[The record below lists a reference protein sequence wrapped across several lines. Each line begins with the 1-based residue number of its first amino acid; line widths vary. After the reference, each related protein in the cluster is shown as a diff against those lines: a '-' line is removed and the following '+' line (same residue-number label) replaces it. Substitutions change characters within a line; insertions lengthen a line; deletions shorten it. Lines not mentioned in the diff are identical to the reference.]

1 MLVKTIGDEVVQKMI
16 RELEIQKFLRKN
28 PKNWKEILCAPPYSL
43 LIKEGEASSAGAVLF
58 KYDQK
63 TSDFNIPL
71 VKECRGIILDKD
83 DNWNVIRYA
92 YNKFFN
98 YGEQFADDINWPTS
112 QVQEKI
118 DGSLMT
124 ATFWKRKGT
133 ILVSTNGT
141 INAFETP
148 VMAQGGSFLDKCPYD
163 TFGAL
168 FGAVMNEK
176 CPDWVD
182 TIKRFPDLT
191 FIFELVS
198 PYNKIVV
205 EYDKPDVYLTGI
217 RNNKTFGEINPREL
231 NYLFLEIERPKIY
244 SLNGITECLNAVE
257 ALNKN
262 TQGIIENEGYV
273 VVDCNWKRVK
283 IKSPLYAMKHYLL
296 DKPITEKRVLEIIR
310 AGEKD
315 EFLTYCPNF
324 KKEFDYVEEK
334 LDGLYHE
341 MEYLKDLTLEHLDMP
356 QPEFV
361 RIAKYYKKLADWM
374 YKCRKEND
382 LTPKE
387 WLFGG
392 RKYISKKGEEKITEG
407 VFTDTI
413 IELLGEDFDYEN

>member
-1 MLVKTIGDEVVQKMI
+1 MI

-28 PKNWKEILCAPPYSL
+28 PENWKEILCAPPYSL
-43 LIKEGEASSAGAVLF
+43 IIKEGEADFAGAVLF
-58 KYDQK
+58 KYDQIN
-63 TSDFNIPL
+63 SDFNIPL

-98 YGEQFADDINWPTS
+98 YGEQFADDVNWSTS

-124 ATFWKRKGT
+124 VTFWKRKRAVL
-133 ILVSTNGT
+133 ISTNGT

-148 VMAQGGSFLDKCPYD
+148 VMSQGGSFLDKCPYD

-168 FGAVMNEK
+168 FRAVMNKK
-176 CPDWVD
+176 CTDWVD
-182 TIKRFPDLT
+182 IVTKFPDFT

-205 EYDKPDVYLTGI
+205 EYDKPDVYLTGV
-217 RNNKTFGEINPREL
+217 RNNVTFDEINPRTVDKIFE
-231 NYLFLEIERPKIY
+231 NIECPKIY
-244 SLNGITECLNAVE
+244 PLNGISECLNAAE

-262 TQGIIENEGYV
+262 TQGVIENEGYV
-273 VVDCNWKRVK
+273 VVDNNWKRVK

-296 DKPITEKRVLEIIR
+296 DKPVTEKRVLEIIR

-334 LDGLYHE
+334 LLI
-341 MEYLKDLTLEHLDMP
+341 LKRRMLELKEEVNRVNTLPQKEFFNYIKTLDKELTG
-356 QPEFV
+356 
-361 RIAKYYKKLADWM
+361 WM
-374 YKCRKEND
+374 CECRKCPD
-382 LTPKE
+382 ITPKE

-392 RKYISKKGEEKITEG
+392 RKYINKKGEEKITEG
-407 VFTDTI
+407 LFTST
-413 IELLGEDFDYEN
+413 LLDLWHLK

>member
-1 MLVKTIGDEVVQKMI
+1 MI

-43 LIKEGEASSAGAVLF
+43 IIKEGEAGCAGAVLF
-58 KYDQK
+58 KYDQIN
-63 TSDFNIPL
+63 SDFNIPL

-98 YGEQFADDINWPTS
+98 YGEQFADDIDWATS

-124 ATFWKRKGT
+124 ATFWKRKRVV
-133 ILVSTNGT
+133 LVSTNGT
-141 INAFETP
+141 INAFKTP
-148 VMAQGGSFLDKCPYD
+148 VMAQGDSFLFKCPYK
-163 TFGAL
+163 TFGDL
-168 FGAVMNEK
+168 FEVFINEK
-176 CPDWVD
+176 CPDWRDVVTQCD
-182 TIKRFPDLT
+182 DFT

-198 PYNKIVV
+198 PYNKIVIG
-205 EYDKPDVYLTGI
+205 YKRPDIYLTGV
-217 RNNKTFGEINPREL
+217 RNNKTFDEINPREVDGIFE
-231 NYLFLEIERPKIY
+231 NIKRPKIY
-244 SLNGITECLNAVE
+244 PLNGAAKCLKAAK

-262 TQGIIENEGYV
+262 TQGVIEHEGYV
-273 VVDCNWKRVK
+273 IVDNNWKRVK
-283 IKSPLYAMKHYLL
+283 IKSPLYVMKHHLL
-296 DKPITEKRVLEIIR
+296 DTPMTEKRVLEIIR

-341 MEYLKDLTLEHLDMP
+341 MEYLKDLALEHLDMP

-361 RIAKYYKKLADWM
+361 KISKHYKKLADWM
-374 YKCRKEND
+374 YKCRREND

-392 RKYISKKGEEKITEG
+392 RKYINKKGEEKITEG

-413 IELLGEDFDYEN
+413 IELLGEDFSYEN

>member
-1 MLVKTIGDEVVQKMI
+1 MI
-16 RELEIQKFLRKN
+16 KELEIQKFLRKN

-43 LIKEGEASSAGAVLF
+43 LIKEGEGDYAGAVLF

-124 ATFWKRKGT
+124 AIFWKRKGM
-133 ILVSTNGT
+133 ILISTNGT

-217 RNNKTFGEINPREL
+217 RNNKTFSEINPREL

-244 SLNGITECLNAVE
+244 PLNGITECLNAVE

-273 VVDCNWKRVK
+273 VVDRNWKRVK

-296 DKPITEKRVLEIIR
+296 DKPITEKRILEIIR

-324 KKEFDYVEEK
+324 KKEFDFIEEK
-334 LDGLYHE
+334 
-341 MEYLKDLTLEHLDMP
+341 
-356 QPEFV
+356 
-361 RIAKYYKKLADWM
+361 IAKLEIKMLGLKEEVFKLDNIPQKEFFNSIKNINPNLTGWM
-374 YKCRKEND
+374 CECRKYPTI
-382 LTPKE
+382 TPKE

-392 RKYISKKGEEKITEG
+392 MKYINKKGEEKITEG
-407 VFTDTI
+407 VFMNTLI
-413 IELLGEDFDYEN
+413 NLLKDSI

>member
-1 MLVKTIGDEVVQKMI
+1 MI

-43 LIKEGEASSAGAVLF
+43 IIKEGEAGCAGAVLF
-58 KYDQK
+58 KYDQIN
-63 TSDFNIPL
+63 SDFNISL

-83 DNWNVIRYA
+83 DNWKVIRYA

-98 YGEQFADDINWPTS
+98 YGEQFADDIDWSTS

-124 ATFWKRKGT
+124 ATFWKRKRAV
-133 ILVSTNGT
+133 LVSTNGT

-148 VMAQGGSFLDKCPYD
+148 VMAQGGSFLDKCPYE
-163 TFGAL
+163 TFGDL
-168 FGAVMNEK
+168 FEAVMNDK
-176 CPDWVD
+176 CPDWRDVVTQCD
-182 TIKRFPDLT
+182 DFT

-217 RNNKTFGEINPREL
+217 RNNINFDEIDPRSVGEIFEN
-231 NYLFLEIERPKIY
+231 IKCPKIY
-244 SLNGITECLNAVE
+244 PLNGITECLNAVE

-262 TQGIIENEGYV
+262 TQGVIENEGYV
-273 VVDCNWKRVK
+273 VVDCSWKRVK

-310 AGEKD
+310 VGEKD

-334 LDGLYHE
+334 LFKLE
-341 MEYLKDLTLEHLDMP
+341 NRMLKLKEEVNKLSDLSQKEFFNYVKELDN
-356 QPEFV
+356 E
-361 RIAKYYKKLADWM
+361 LTGWM
-374 YKCRKEND
+374 CECRKYLD
-382 LTPKE
+382 ITPKE

-392 RKYISKKGEEKITEG
+392 RKYISRKGEERITEG
-407 VFTDTI
+407 IFTST
-413 IELLGEDFDYEN
+413 LLNLL

>member
-1 MLVKTIGDEVVQKMI
+1 MVK
-16 RELEIQKFLRKN
+16 ELEIQKFLRKN

-43 LIKEGEASSAGAVLF
+43 LIKEGEGDAAGAVLF

-98 YGEQFADDINWPTS
+98 YGEQFVDDIDWSTS

-124 ATFWKRKGT
+124 ATFWKRKRVV
-133 ILVSTNGT
+133 LVSTNGT

-168 FGAVMNEK
+168 FGAVMDEK

-244 SLNGITECLNAVE
+244 PLNGITECLNAVE
-257 ALNKN
+257 ALNKD

-273 VVDCNWKRVK
+273 VVDRNWKRVK

-310 AGEKD
+310 VGEKD

-324 KKEFDYVEEK
+324 KKEFDYIEEK
-334 LDGLYHE
+334 LIKLEIKMLGLKEEVFKLDNIPQKEFFNYV
-341 MEYLKDLTLEHLDMP
+341 KNIDPNLTG
-356 QPEFV
+356 
-361 RIAKYYKKLADWM
+361 WM
-374 YKCRKEND
+374 CECRKHPNI
-382 LTPKE
+382 TPKE

-392 RKYISKKGEEKITEG
+392 MKYINKKGEEKITEG
-407 VFTDTI
+407 VFMNTL
-413 IELLGEDFDYEN
+413 IELLRDFI

>member
-1 MLVKTIGDEVVQKMI
+1 MI
-16 RELEIQKFLRKN
+16 KELEIQKFLRKN

-63 TSDFNIPL
+63 TSDFNISL

-98 YGEQFADDINWPTS
+98 YGEQFADDVDWSTS

-124 ATFWKRKGT
+124 ATFWKRKGM
-133 ILVSTNGT
+133 ILISTNGT

-176 CPDWVD
+176 CPDWMD
-182 TIKRFPDLT
+182 TIKRFPDFT

-244 SLNGITECLNAVE
+244 PLNGITECLNAVE

-262 TQGIIENEGYV
+262 TQGVIENEGYV
-273 VVDCNWKRVK
+273 VVDRNWKRVK

-324 KKEFDYVEEK
+324 KKEFDFIEEK
-334 LDGLYHE
+334 
-341 MEYLKDLTLEHLDMP
+341 
-356 QPEFV
+356 
-361 RIAKYYKKLADWM
+361 IAKLEIKMLGLKEEVFKLDNIPQKGFFNSVKNIDSNLTGWM
-374 YKCRKEND
+374 CECRKHPNI
-382 LTPKE
+382 TPRE

-392 RKYISKKGEEKITEG
+392 MKYINKKGEEKITEG
-407 VFTDTI
+407 VFMNTLI
-413 IELLGEDFDYEN
+413 NLLKDSI

>member
-1 MLVKTIGDEVVQKMI
+1 ML
-16 RELEIQKFLRKN
+16 
-28 PKNWKEILCAPPYSL
+28 CSPPYSL
-43 LIKEGEASSAGAVLF
+43 LIKEGEAGCAGAVLF

-98 YGEQFADDINWPTS
+98 YGEQFADDVDWSTS

-124 ATFWKRKGT
+124 VTFWKRKKT

-148 VMAQGGSFLDKCPYD
+148 IMAQGGSFLDKCPYD

-182 TIKRFPDLT
+182 TIKRFPDFT

-244 SLNGITECLNAVE
+244 PLNGITECLNAVE
-257 ALNKN
+257 ALNKD

-273 VVDCNWKRVK
+273 VVDRNWKRVK

-324 KKEFDYVEEK
+324 KKEFDFIEEK
-334 LDGLYHE
+334 
-341 MEYLKDLTLEHLDMP
+341 
-356 QPEFV
+356 
-361 RIAKYYKKLADWM
+361 IAKLEIKMLGLKEEVFKLDNIPQKGFFNSVKNIDSNLTGWM
-374 YKCRKEND
+374 CECRKHPNI
-382 LTPKE
+382 TPRE

-392 RKYISKKGEEKITEG
+392 MKYINKKGEEKITEG
-407 VFTDTI
+407 VFMNTLI
-413 IELLGEDFDYEN
+413 NLLKDSI